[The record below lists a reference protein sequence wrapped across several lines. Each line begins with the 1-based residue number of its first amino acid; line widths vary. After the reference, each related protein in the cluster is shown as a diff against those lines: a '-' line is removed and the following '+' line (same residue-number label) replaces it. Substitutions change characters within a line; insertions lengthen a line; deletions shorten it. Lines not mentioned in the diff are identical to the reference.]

1 MLCPQLQSKPRGSEE
16 TKLSGTKSTLLALR
30 MVRKNNNCLSFLDRV
45 CRYMKINYS
54 GQFVVDKLSLEPSL
68 PDFQAEP
75 CLRHTSPCWRNPRPA
90 KCSLLCPAAHCCTQ
104 PPCTGP
110 CLSTRFP
117 NGQPRKKNN
126 QALQNNSWIIITST
140 ADQYFLGVI
149 VPKRWWRHWTRNRD
163 KLRGFLK
170 YVRC

>member
-1 MLCPQLQSKPRGSEE
+1 MFCSEE
-16 TKLSGTKSTLLALR
+16 TANYHRWGKYHSPTDGLQVNALPTTAEQAQRFWGDWKLSGTKSTLLTLR

-45 CRYMKINYS
+45 CRYMKINCS
-54 GQFVVDKLSLEPSL
+54 GQFVVDELSLEPSL

-90 KCSLLCPAAHCCTQ
+90 KCSLLCPAARCCTQ

-117 NGQPRKKNN
+117 NGQPRKK
-126 QALQNNSWIIITST
+126 II
-140 ADQYFLGVI
+140 
-149 VPKRWWRHWTRNRD
+149 
-163 KLRGFLK
+163 KLCKTTLE
-170 YVRC
+170 